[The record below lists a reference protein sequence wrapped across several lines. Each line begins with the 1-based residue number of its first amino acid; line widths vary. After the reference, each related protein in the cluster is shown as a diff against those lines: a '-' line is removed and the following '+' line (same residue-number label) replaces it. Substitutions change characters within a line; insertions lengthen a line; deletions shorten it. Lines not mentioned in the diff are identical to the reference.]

1 MVSYEDCNESLGCI
15 ICGELTEELSGSHV
29 GPCPMKLPYH
39 TSLIQMNSVCLLLQL
54 ERVTGSHTCTI
65 ITQKKMSKSIF

>member
-15 ICGELTEELSGSHV
+15 ICGELAEELSGSHL

-39 TSLIQMNSVCLLLQL
+39 TSLIQMKSVCLLLLL
-54 ERVTGSHTCTI
+54 ERVTCTI